1 MKIVSVDIGTRNF
14 AYTVYDT
21 NQSKFIMFRLLD
33 LRAKKDLVL
42 EMKEISDSLPFQEA
56 SVILVENQMRACMKT
71 MATALRCFHLD
82 KVVRV
87 HPHSVKRHFKT
98 SKKKHHK
105 NKKAGIEEVRK
116 YLKGASLET
125 FETFKK
131 KDDIADCILQTV
143 WYLATR
149 SSSEPGKNAGTPDL

>member
-14 AYTVYDT
+14 AFTVYEQGFT
-21 NQSKFIMFRLLD
+21 EFHLLD
-33 LRAKKDLVL
+33 LGKMKDPVL
-42 EMKEISDSLPFQEA
+42 RMKQIADEEPFVSA
-56 SVILVENQMRACMKT
+56 DVILVENQMRAVMKT

-87 HPHSVKRHFKT
+87 HPHSVKRFFNT

-105 NKKAGIEEVRK
+105 NKKAGIEEAVKHLDARMLQK
-116 YLKGASLET
+116 FY
-125 FETFKK
+125 TFKK

-143 WYLATR
+143 WYTNHPAFSARDKT
-149 SSSEPGKNAGTPDL
+149 